1 MITAATLARHELNG
15 LRVRVADADGPDRA
29 GTEGRVVVE
38 TTNTLHVEG
47 RDGRVRQVPKRGT
60 TFEFAIREADPSVAP
75 ESEVA
80 VAGTGG
86 SSTTTAAGDAES
98 GEDVEQVLVE
108 GSRLVARPA
117 RRTERGG
124 DSRWR

>member
-1 MITAATLARHELNG
+1 MITAATLPRHELNG
-15 LRVRVADADGPDRA
+15 LSVRVVDADDPGRA
-29 GTEGRVVVE
+29 GIEGRVAVE
-38 TTNTLHVEG
+38 TTKTLHVEG

-60 TFEFAIREADPSVAP
+60 TLEFAVRESDPSVAP
-75 ESEVA
+75 GREPAGVDDESDD
-80 VAGTGG
+80 
-86 SSTTTAAGDAES
+86 GDAER
-98 GEDVEQVLVE
+98 VLVD

>member
-1 MITAATLARHELNG
+1 VITAATLPRHELNG
-15 LRVRVADADGPDRA
+15 LCVRVVDATDPDRV
-29 GTEGRVVVE
+29 GVEGRVVVE

-47 RDGRVRQVPKRGT
+47 RDGRVRQVPKRGS

-75 ESEVA
+75 DREVT
-80 VAGTGG
+80 VADVDGAA
-86 SSTTTAAGDAES
+86 TAATTSDG
-98 GEDVEQVLVE
+98 DVEYVLVE

-117 RRTERGG
+117 RRTERRG